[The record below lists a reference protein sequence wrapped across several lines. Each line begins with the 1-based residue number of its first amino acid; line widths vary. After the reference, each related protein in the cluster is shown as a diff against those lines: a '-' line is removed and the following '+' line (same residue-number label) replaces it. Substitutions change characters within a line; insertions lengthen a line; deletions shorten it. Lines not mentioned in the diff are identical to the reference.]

1 MTDHY
6 STLGVAKTASADEIK
21 RAYRR
26 LASQHHP
33 DKGGD
38 VKKFQEIEQ
47 AYRVLSDPQQ
57 REQYDNPSP
66 FGQFN
71 FNQNSPGQG
80 FDFDTIF
87 DIFGTRF
94 RQQRPQ
100 YVRCSLTISLEDSAR
115 GGRRQV
121 SVATHAGSNTIE
133 IEIPVGIND
142 GDNIQYQG
150 VAPGGLDLIVIFRVL
165 PDNRW
170 HRQNDTLIC
179 ERHLSVW
186 DLILGTDVQIND
198 ILDNQLVLTIPPGTQ
213 PGTVM
218 RMRGCGMPSRMGNRG
233 DLLVRIH
240 AHIPQTINPAILDA
254 IKQHRN

>member
-6 STLGVAKTASADEIK
+6 ATLGVPKTASADEIK
-21 RAYRR
+21 RAYRK

-47 AYRVLSDPQQ
+47 AYRVLSDAQQ
-57 REQYDNPSP
+57 REQYDNPNP
-66 FGQFN
+66 FSGFHGA
-71 FNQNSPGQG
+71 QNMHG
-80 FDFDTIF
+80 FDFDSIF

-100 YVRCSLTISLEDSAR
+100 YVRCHLTISLEDSAR

-121 SVATHAGSNTIE
+121 SVATHAGNNTIE

-150 VAPGGLDLIVIFRVL
+150 IAPGGLDLIVIFRVL
-165 PDNRW
+165 ADNRW

-179 ERHLSVW
+179 ERHLTIW
-186 DLILGTDVQIND
+186 DLILGTDIQITD
-198 ILDNQLVLTIPPGTQ
+198 ILNNQLVLTVPPNTQ
-213 PGTVM
+213 PGTVL
-218 RMRGCGMPSRMGNRG
+218 RMRGRGMPNRMNGRG
-233 DLLVRIH
+233 DLLVRIQ
-240 AHIPQTINPAILDA
+240 AHIPDQINPAILDA